1 MYLTRLSLTNYRIFS
16 RLELDFPRR
25 VILFTGQNA
34 QGKTSILEAVAY
46 LANFSSFSTAN
57 DRQLMNFYAP
67 NEPIMVG
74 RIQGEFERAGRR
86 QTIEVRLIQDVAANP
101 GSPRFSK
108 QVLLDGVKKRISD
121 VYGQFNAVTFLPQ
134 MSRVIEGAPAD
145 RRQYFDEILSQV
157 EPGYS
162 RHLSAYG
169 KALAQRNALLKTLA
183 EVGGDKNQLE
193 PWDEMLARH
202 GAMIMQARILAL
214 AALEKQALPI
224 HQRLTRDLEILQ
236 FHYLPS
242 YEPLK
247 KPAGQMALPVQTPL
261 DRTGISPEELERG
274 LLAAMKQSCHA
285 DIQRGQT
292 SIGPHRDEV
301 RFLSNQIDLGNF
313 GSRGQTR
320 TALLTLKFAEVAWM
334 KQRTGEW
341 PVLLLDEIMAELDPQ
356 RRKDLLSVVG
366 QVEQAFLTATDLDM
380 FTPEFVSEH
389 EVWQVKQ
396 GIVTRS

>member
-25 VILFTGQNA
+25 VILFTGDNA
-34 QGKTSILEAVAY
+34 QGKTSVLEAVAY
-46 LANFSSFSTAN
+46 LANFSSFSAAN
-57 DRQLMNFYAP
+57 DRQLMNFSAP

-74 RIQGEFERAGRR
+74 RILGEFERAGRHH
-86 QTIEVRLIQDVAANP
+86 TIEVRLIQDAASNP

-108 QVLLDGVKKRISD
+108 QVLLDGVKKRIGD

-134 MSRVIEGAPAD
+134 MSRIIEGAPAD
-145 RRQYFDEILSQV
+145 RRQYLDEILSQV

-162 RHLSAYG
+162 RHLSAYS
-169 KALAQRNALLKTLA
+169 KALSQRNALLKTLA
-183 EVGGDKNQLE
+183 EMGGDKAQLE
-193 PWDEMLARH
+193 AWDDLLARH
-202 GAMIMQARILAL
+202 GASIMHARILAL
-214 AALEKQALPI
+214 ATLEKQAIPI

-236 FHYLPS
+236 FHYQPS

-247 KPAGQMALPVQTPL
+247 KPSGQMALPVQTTL
-261 DRTGISPEELERG
+261 DRTGITSSELEGG
-274 LLAAMKQSCHA
+274 LLAAYKQSYHA

-292 SIGPHRDEV
+292 SLGPHRDEV
-301 RFLSNQIDLGNF
+301 RFLSNQIDLGDY
-313 GSRGQTR
+313 GSRGQSR

-366 QVEQAFLTATDLDM
+366 QVEQAFVTATDLEM
-380 FTPEFVSEH
+380 FTPEFVRDH
-389 EVWQVKQ
+389 EVWQVDQ

>member
-34 QGKTSILEAVAY
+34 QGKTSILEAVGY
-46 LANFSSFSTAN
+46 LANFSSFSAAN
-57 DRQLMNFYAP
+57 DRQLMNFNAP
-67 NEPIMVG
+67 SEPIMVA
-74 RIQGEFERAGRR
+74 RILGEFERAERR
-86 QTIEVRLIQDVAANP
+86 HTIEVRLIQDAATSP

-108 QVLLDGVKKRISD
+108 QVLLDGVKKRVSD
-121 VYGQFNAVTFLPQ
+121 GYGQFNAVTFLPQ

-162 RHLSAYG
+162 RHLSAYA
-169 KALAQRNALLKTLA
+169 KALTQRNALLKTLA

-193 PWDEMLARH
+193 PWDELLARH
-202 GAMIMQARILAL
+202 GALIMHARILAL
-214 AALEKQALPI
+214 AALEKQAIPI

-236 FHYLPS
+236 FHYQPS

-247 KPAGQMALPVQTPL
+247 KPAGQMALPVQTTL
-261 DRTGISPEELERG
+261 DRTGISSDELERG
-274 LLAAMKQSCHA
+274 LLATMKQSTHA

-301 RFLSNQIDLGNF
+301 RFLSNQIDLGDF

-356 RRKDLLSVVG
+356 RRKDLLSVIG

-380 FTPEFVSEH
+380 FTPEFVHEH
-389 EVWQVKQ
+389 EVWQVNQ
-396 GIVTRS
+396 GIVSRP

>member
-34 QGKTSILEAVAY
+34 QGKTSILEAVGY
-46 LANFSSFSTAN
+46 LANFCSFSAAS
-57 DRQLMNFYAP
+57 DRQLMNFNTP
-67 NEPIMVG
+67 IEPVMVA
-74 RIQGEFERAGRR
+74 RILGEFVREGR
-86 QTIEVRLIQDVAANP
+86 QHTIEVRLIQDAATNP
-101 GSPRFSK
+101 SNPRFSK

-162 RHLSAYG
+162 RHLSAYS
-169 KALAQRNALLKTLA
+169 KALTQRNALLKTLA
-183 EVGGDKNQLE
+183 EVGGDRAQLE
-193 PWDEMLARH
+193 PWDELLAKH
-202 GAMIMQARILAL
+202 GALVMRARVLAL
-214 AALEKQALPI
+214 AALEKQAIPI
-224 HQRLTRDLEILQ
+224 HQQLTRDLEILQ
-236 FHYLPS
+236 FHYQPS

-247 KPAGQMALPVQTPL
+247 KPIGQMALPVQTTV
-261 DRTGISPEELERG
+261 DRTGVSSDELERG
-274 LLAAMKQSCHA
+274 MLAAMKQSYHA

-292 SIGPHRDEV
+292 SVGPHRDEV
-301 RFLSNQIDLGNF
+301 RFLSNQIDLGDF

-366 QVEQAFLTATDLDM
+366 QVEQAFLSATDLDM
-380 FTPEFVSEH
+380 FTPEFVHDH
-389 EVWQVKQ
+389 EVWQVNQ
-396 GIVTRS
+396 GIVSRT

>member
-1 MYLTRLSLTNYRIFS
+1 MYLTRLSLTYYRIFS

-34 QGKTSILEAVAY
+34 QGKTSILEAVGY
-46 LANFSSFSTAN
+46 LANFSSFSAAS
-57 DRQLMNFYAP
+57 DRQLMNFNTP
-67 NEPIMVG
+67 IEPVMVA
-74 RIQGEFERAGRR
+74 RILGEFVREGRR
-86 QTIEVRLIQDVAANP
+86 HTIEVRLIQDAATNP
-101 GSPRFSK
+101 SSPRFSK

-157 EPGYS
+157 ESGYS
-162 RHLSAYG
+162 RHLSAYA
-169 KALAQRNALLKTLA
+169 KALTQRNALLKTLA
-183 EVGGDKNQLE
+183 EIGGDKAQLE
-193 PWDEMLARH
+193 PWDELLARH
-202 GAMIMQARILAL
+202 GAMIMHARILAL
-214 AALEKQALPI
+214 AALEKQAIPI
-224 HQRLTRDLEILQ
+224 HQRLTRDFEVLQ
-236 FHYLPS
+236 FHYQPS

-247 KPAGQMALPVQTPL
+247 KPAGQMALPVQTTL
-261 DRTGISPEELERG
+261 DRTGISSDELERG
-274 LLAAMKQSCHA
+274 LLAAMKQSTHA

-301 RFLSNQIDLGNF
+301 RFLSNQIDLGDF

-320 TALLTLKFAEVAWM
+320 TALLSLKFAEVAWM

-380 FTPEFVSEH
+380 FTPEFVHDH
-389 EVWQVKQ
+389 EVWQVNQ
-396 GIVTRS
+396 GIVSRT

>member
-25 VILFTGQNA
+25 VVLFTGQNA

-46 LANFSSFSTAN
+46 LANLGSFSAAN
-57 DRQLMNFYAP
+57 DRQLMNFSAR
-67 NEPIMVG
+67 NEPIMVT
-74 RIQGEFERAGRR
+74 RILGEFEREERCH
-86 QTIEVRLIQDVAANP
+86 TIEVRLIQDAATSP
-101 GSPRFSK
+101 SMPRFSK
-108 QVLLDGVKKRISD
+108 QVLLDGVKKRVSD

-162 RHLSAYG
+162 RHLSAYS
-169 KALAQRNALLKTLA
+169 KALTQRNALLKTLA
-183 EVGGDKNQLE
+183 EVGGDKAQLE

-202 GAMIMQARILAL
+202 GAAIMRARILAL
-214 AALEKQALPI
+214 AALEKQAIPI
-224 HQRLTRDLEILQ
+224 HQQLTRDLEVLQ
-236 FHYLPS
+236 FHYQPS

-247 KPAGQMALPVQTPL
+247 KPAGQMALPVQTTL
-261 DRTGISPEELERG
+261 DRTGITADELERG
-274 LLAAMKQSCHA
+274 LMAAMKQSYHA

-292 SIGPHRDEV
+292 STGPHRDEV
-301 RFLSNQIDLGNF
+301 RFLSNQIDLGDY

-320 TALLTLKFAEVAWM
+320 TALLSLKFAEVAWM

-356 RRKDLLSVVG
+356 RRKDLLSVAG
-366 QVEQAFLTATDLDM
+366 KVEQAFLTATDLDM
-380 FTPEFVSEH
+380 FTSEFVREH
-389 EVWQVKQ
+389 EVWQVNQ

>member
-1 MYLTRLSLTNYRIFS
+1 MYLTRLSLTYYRIFS

-34 QGKTSILEAVAY
+34 QGKTSILEAVGY
-46 LANFSSFSTAN
+46 LANFSSFSAAS
-57 DRQLMNFYAP
+57 DRQLMNFNTP
-67 NEPIMVG
+67 IEPVMVA
-74 RIQGEFERAGRR
+74 RILGEFVREGRR
-86 QTIEVRLIQDVAANP
+86 HTIEVRLIQDAATNP
-101 GSPRFSK
+101 SNPRFSK

-145 RRQYFDEILSQV
+145 RRHYFDEILSQV

-162 RHLSAYG
+162 RHLSAYS
-169 KALAQRNALLKTLA
+169 KALTQRNALLKTLA
-183 EVGGDKNQLE
+183 EVGGDKAQLE
-193 PWDEMLARH
+193 PWDELLARH
-202 GAMIMQARILAL
+202 GAMIMHARILAL
-214 AALEKQALPI
+214 AALEKQAIPI

-236 FHYLPS
+236 FHYQPS

-247 KPAGQMALPVQTPL
+247 KPAGQIALPVQTTL
-261 DRTGISPEELERG
+261 DRTGISSDELERG
-274 LLAAMKQSCHA
+274 LLAAMKQSTHA

-301 RFLSNQIDLGNF
+301 RFLSNQIDLGDF

-320 TALLTLKFAEVAWM
+320 TALLSLKFAEVAWM

-356 RRKDLLSVVG
+356 RRKDLLSVVS
-366 QVEQAFLTATDLDM
+366 QVEQAFLSATDLDM
-380 FTPEFVSEH
+380 FTPEFVHDH
-389 EVWQVKQ
+389 EVWQVNQ
-396 GIVTRS
+396 GIVSR